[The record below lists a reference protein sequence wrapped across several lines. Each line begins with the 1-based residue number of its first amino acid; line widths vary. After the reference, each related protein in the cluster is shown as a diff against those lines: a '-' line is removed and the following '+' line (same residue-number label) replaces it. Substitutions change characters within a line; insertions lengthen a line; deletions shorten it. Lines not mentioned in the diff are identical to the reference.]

1 MLAMRTFKVEQTLL
15 STVQIIKAI
24 VYKRGLQNL
33 AKEQILY
40 SVEGIEKNNNLY
52 THKGNT
58 YAM

>member
-15 STVQIIKAI
+15 STVQIIMVI

-40 SVEGIEKNNNLY
+40 NVEGIEKNNNLY
-52 THKGNT
+52 THKGHT